1 MVPVGTVAL
10 LAERPLEAGRVVLAP
25 GAPVMIVVLV
35 VTAMVAPADLAQRD
49 PVKFVR
55 RIAILKAIVVLADH
69 LTTATTAARVGL
81 TPTVTSVAP
90 GLRLAN
96 GTSVGPPAPTP
107 TAVTGVHVRPME
119 TATTVGV
126 RDHSVTTAAHGPP
139 AATVMSAAPGLRLV
153 AAMIAE
159 FVKVSPVEMTV
170 AQPARTPVVT
180 VAPVA
185 TAGLAASLTIADLVH
200 GPRVAS
206 SQMSVVVT
214 TIAPVA
220 TLGTLH
226 GVRAKVDAL
235 RLAAMIVAV
244 RRGLAVVMA
253 AVVRALLTET
263 VLSDLLRP
271 KSRSDWTPSASRS
284 PAVGVG

>member
-25 GAPVMIVVLV
+25 GAPVMIVVLA

-49 PVKFVR
+49 PVKIVR

-81 TPTVTSVAP
+81 TPT
-90 GLRLAN
+90 
-96 GTSVGPPAPTP
+96 
-107 TAVTGVHVRPME
+107 
-119 TATTVGV
+119 ATTVGV
-126 RDHSVTTAAHGPP
+126 RDHSVTTAAPGPP

-263 VLSDLLRP
+263 VLSDPLRP